1 MLEKIIWKGRMA
13 SLYLGKIKK
22 IEKMQTYKKKYTI
35 KKLMGYFFF
44 NDSTIPKIDIIPI
57 INTGK

>member
-1 MLEKIIWKGRMA
+1 MA

-22 IEKMQTYKKKYTI
+22 IEKIQTYTKKYTI

-44 NDSTIPKIDIIPI
+44 KDSIIPKTDIIPI
-57 INTGK
+57 TKIGK

>member
-1 MLEKIIWKGRMA
+1 MA

-22 IEKMQTYKKKYTI
+22 IEKIQTQTKKYTI

-57 INTGK
+57 INTGKQ